1 MDGDWIGQA
10 SVLPEEILSVSRAFP
25 IMQRLSERLLE
36 RGVLSGLTIGWHC
49 HLTWLTALAAE
60 AAIKSGAE
68 LLFSECDGMTTEV
81 AAVDYMRSIGA
92 TVHRGSGSCDAVLSV
107 RPAVLSDTGF
117 VLTSRYLESGGSG
130 IVGACEITTSG
141 ITALLE
147 RARLS
152 VPVIDISSSR
162 LKSTIEN
169 FHGVGR
175 ELVSA
180 LGLLTQLNWTGRRAS
195 VIGYGQVGSGAA
207 EYLRRIG
214 LRVSVVDADPV
225 CRLKAHY
232 DGFDVGSLGDA
243 LTHSE
248 LLITAT
254 GVAGLLGKLEWAQ
267 AADGLYVFNIGH
279 WAAEVSPHIVYEMS
293 SSRKQVSDLIEE
305 ISLPAVADK
314 PSRKVY
320 LAAGGSPVNVAVCSG
335 GAEPTLIHLATELL
349 AIEYLGARACKPDVL
364 SPGLLALP
372 TTVEREASLLALEAL
387 RLHSDS

>member
-1 MDGDWIGQA
+1 
-10 SVLPEEILSVSRAFP
+10 
-25 IMQRLSERLLE
+25 MQRLTGALLE
-36 RGVLSGLTIGWHC
+36 RGILSGLSIGWHC

-60 AAIKSGAE
+60 AAIKSGAR
-68 LLFSECDGMTTEV
+68 LFFCECDGMTTEV

-92 TVHRGSGSCDAVLSV
+92 TVYLGSGSCDAVLSAH
-107 RPAVLSDTGF
+107 PAILSDTGF
-117 VLTSRYLESGGSG
+117 VLTSRYLDAGGSG
-130 IVGACEITTSG
+130 IMGACEITTSG
-141 ITALLE
+141 ITTL
-147 RARLS
+147 RKRSSLS

-180 LGLLTQLNWTGRRAS
+180 LAMLTELNWAGRKAS

-214 LRVSVVDADPV
+214 LHVRVVDSDPV

-232 DGFDVGSLGDA
+232 DGFDVGSLSDA
-243 LTHSE
+243 LAHSE

-254 GVAGLLGKLEWAQ
+254 GVAGLLGKLQWAQ

-279 WAAEVSPHIVYEMS
+279 WAAEVSPQVVYEMS
-293 SSRKQVSDLIEE
+293 SSRRQVSDLIEE
-305 ISLPAVADK
+305 INLPAVADK

-349 AIEYLGARACKPDVL
+349 AMEYLGGWACKPDVL
-364 SPGLLALP
+364 SPGLLPLP
-372 TTVEREASLLALEAL
+372 PTVEREASLLALEAL